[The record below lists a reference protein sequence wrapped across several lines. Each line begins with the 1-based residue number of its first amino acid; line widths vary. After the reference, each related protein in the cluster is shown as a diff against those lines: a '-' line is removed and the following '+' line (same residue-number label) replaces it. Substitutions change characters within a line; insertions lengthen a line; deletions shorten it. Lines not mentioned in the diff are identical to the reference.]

1 MTILKLLNK
10 KNLLTILIIFILF
23 LAKVEA
29 NDPVDIWSIET
40 DKVTI
45 EENQN
50 QKEIVINEEKI
61 INSNYEINTQK
72 NINQEIEQ
80 DETLLSQNLKI
91 VGIYDP
97 AVNGLMLDM
106 WSNSNGDQI
115 FNILNRIK
123 DTKLSNDA
131 KEILNI
137 ALLTN
142 SYPPQKNIS
151 TEQFLAIKSDW
162 LIKNKNIQLIEK
174 FLIKNQD
181 IKENLKLVKFL
192 VDDYLSESKLE
203 EACDVFSK
211 IDQVINDDY
220 LSKFNIYCLINL
232 DKREEAQLLYDL
244 KKEFDFKDDFY
255 EKKFNYLMG
264 YDKKENNEISD
275 KTILEFHLSH
285 RTNLNFKF
293 IPKLN
298 TPKKIWRY
306 LAANN
311 LLENAENIDL
321 EDQKKISIIEKATH
335 ERNYPEKKLYDL
347 YKRFQFNIN
356 QLLSVKE
363 SYKLLSNV
371 EAKALVYQGILITDK
386 VESKLKLIKIL
397 KNLFIKE
404 NIPNAFKDEL
414 ENFLQ
419 EINLDDVPAEY
430 TTFYNNT
437 LNKNDEQSVRIKIN
451 NKIIHQSKLI
461 NYFREKTSKENTE
474 KELNDILKKKKKSK
488 KYFFSTKDIILI
500 ESLKSDGI
508 SISKKYKNLY
518 KVDEPDM
525 PIDIQIMINNNEKG
539 LVLLR
544 LVQIIGQD
552 ELKDIG
558 TETIYFIINALNQL
572 NIDPI
577 RNKILLK
584 ILPLKV

>member
-151 TEQFLAIKSDW
+151 TEHKTFSEKKDSE
-162 LIKNKNIQLIEK
+162 NIQLIEK

-285 RTNLNFKF
+285 R
-293 IPKLN
+293 
-298 TPKKIWRY
+298 
-306 LAANN
+306 
-311 LLENAENIDL
+311 
-321 EDQKKISIIEKATH
+321 
-335 ERNYPEKKLYDL
+335 
-347 YKRFQFNIN
+347 KR
-356 QLLSVKE
+356 QLCS
-363 SYKLLSNV
+363 
-371 EAKALVYQGILITDK
+371 
-386 VESKLKLIKIL
+386 
-397 KNLFIKE
+397 
-404 NIPNAFKDEL
+404 
-414 ENFLQ
+414 
-419 EINLDDVPAEY
+419 
-430 TTFYNNT
+430 
-437 LNKNDEQSVRIKIN
+437 
-451 NKIIHQSKLI
+451 
-461 NYFREKTSKENTE
+461 
-474 KELNDILKKKKKSK
+474 
-488 KYFFSTKDIILI
+488 
-500 ESLKSDGI
+500 
-508 SISKKYKNLY
+508 
-518 KVDEPDM
+518 
-525 PIDIQIMINNNEKG
+525 
-539 LVLLR
+539 
-544 LVQIIGQD
+544 
-552 ELKDIG
+552 
-558 TETIYFIINALNQL
+558 
-572 NIDPI
+572 
-577 RNKILLK
+577 
-584 ILPLKV
+584 

>member
-10 KNLLTILIIFILF
+10 KNLPIVLIIFILF
-23 LAKVEA
+23 LTKVQA
-29 NDPVDIWSIET
+29 NDPVDIWGVET
-40 DKVTI
+40 NKVII
-45 EENQN
+45 EENES
-50 QKEIVINEEKI
+50 QKKTDADEEQLIDNIYKVH
-61 INSNYEINTQK
+61 SQK
-72 NINQEIEQ
+72 KNNQEIEQ
-80 DETLLSQNLKI
+80 DKTLLSHNLKI

-97 AVNGLMLDM
+97 ASNGLLLDM

-115 FNILNRIK
+115 INILNKIEII
-123 DTKLSNDA
+123 KLSDDA

-162 LIKNKNIQLIEK
+162 LIQNKNIELIKK
-174 FLIKNQD
+174 FLIKNQGV
-181 IKENLKLVKFL
+181 KENLKLVKFL
-192 VDDYLSESKLE
+192 VDKYLSESKLE

-232 DKREEAQLLYDL
+232 EKREEAQMLYDL
-244 KKEFDFKDDFY
+244 KKEFDFKDSFY

-264 YDKKENNEISD
+264 YDTKEDNEISD

-285 RTNLNFKF
+285 RTNSNFKF
-293 IPKLN
+293 QPKLN
-298 TPKKIWRY
+298 TSKKIWRY

-321 EDQKKISIIEKATH
+321 EDEKKISIIEKATH

-386 VESKLKLIKIL
+386 TESKLKLVKIL
-397 KNLFIKE
+397 KDLFIKE
-404 NIPNAFKDEL
+404 NIPNAFQDEL
-414 ENFLQ
+414 MNFMQ

-430 TTFYNNT
+430 TAFYNNV
-437 LNKNDEQSVRIKIN
+437 LNKKEKQSARIKIN
-451 NKIIHQSKLI
+451 NKVIHQSKLI
-461 NYFREKTSKENTE
+461 NYFRGKISKENTE

-500 ESLKSDGI
+500 ESLKSDGVN
-508 SISKKYKNLY
+508 ISKKYKNLY
-518 KVDEPDM
+518 EVDKTNM
-525 PIDIQIMINNNEKG
+525 PGDIQIMINNNEMG

-544 LVQIIGQD
+544 LVHIIGQD

-558 TETIYFIINALNQL
+558 TETLYFIINALNQL